1 MPGSAALVVADRVTT
16 ATEKSGSRATNP
28 IRLSLE
34 GIAAIIMHRS
44 RKCNANWWFGG
55 ARFEALCVLCVLCV
69 SVVDDMVSKIHHKD
83 TENTEVHK
91 ETA

>member
-1 MPGSAALVVADRVTT
+1 
-16 ATEKSGSRATNP
+16 
-28 IRLSLE
+28 
-34 GIAAIIMHRS
+34 MHRS